1 MTKDQ
6 ANCPPNNVKGWKAL
20 FEGKNTV
27 FEEEAQKRCSSS
39 ARNIIIGFKV
49 FNVPFCFVKIT
60 KRGWIIWSKEKI
72 KTCGVLCW
80 LVVKLY
86 RGLNLHLYE
95 YPLELTLLWWEKVA
109 TLSAMCMIEY
119 NIKKSYSS
127 CLKFQVWN
135 GCDWLEVKH
144 KKVEF
149 ALVWITNETTLEPW
163 WRKKR

>member
-1 MTKDQ
+1 M
-6 ANCPPNNVKGWKAL
+6 
-20 FEGKNTV
+20 
-27 FEEEAQKRCSSS
+27 
-39 ARNIIIGFKV
+39 
-49 FNVPFCFVKIT
+49 PFCFVKIT

-95 YPLELTLLWWEKVA
+95 YPLELTLLWWDKVA

-149 ALVWITNETTLEPW
+149 ALVWIAIANTLKTVIKQCQNLSSYVHCWKQKGKIRCFRVRTMGHLSKWSLDKHLWPS
-163 WRKKR
+163 KMSSVC